1 MAKTLTIVS
10 TAIVAAILTS
20 AFWIF
25 AYNIALRPPSDGAA
39 GPSAQ
44 IMPPPSKKEPDPLT
58 RVRTVEVGPT
68 GLAVP
73 VKGVRASQLVDTYK
87 QARAGGARL
96 HDAIDIMANAGTP
109 VVAVADSRVEKL
121 FFSAGGGGV
130 TAYLRSNDGR
140 WMYYFAHL
148 QEYAPAL
155 REGQR
160 LKRGDL
166 VGRVGSTGNA
176 TSKGPHL
183 HFAINRMGDG
193 EKWWQGTPVNPYPL
207 LAGSS

>member
-10 TAIVAAILTS
+10 TAIVSAVLTS

-25 AYNIALRPPSDGAA
+25 AYNIALRSESGDVSNFSAA
-39 GPSAQ
+39 AT
-44 IMPPPSKKEPDPLT
+44 PPPPNENSKPNTTAPI
-58 RVRTVEVGPT
+58 VRMGSA

-73 VKGVRASQLVDTYK
+73 VAGVRADQLVDTYT

-109 VVAVADSRVEKL
+109 VIAVADSRVEKL
-121 FFSAGGGGV
+121 FFSAGGGGITV
-130 TAYLRSNDGR
+130 YLRSSDKR

-148 QEYAPAL
+148 QEYAPGL
-155 REGQR
+155 REGQT

-166 VGRVGSTGNA
+166 IGRVGSTGNA
-176 TSKGPHL
+176 NSKGPHL
-183 HFAINRMGDG
+183 HFAIHRMREG
-193 EKWWQGTPVNPYPL
+193 EKWWQGTAVNPYPL
-207 LAGSS
+207 LVDK